1 MVWFWELLYVKNM
14 LSRHWGPLH
23 FRKSS
28 YLKLSV
34 LEARHGGKD
43 HSSEVNFVGSKAR
56 PHFLFYLAATCGQ
69 LISAC
74 HCHGKT
80 QSLQL
85 LPTTSEANSCPHL
98 ISWTLGH
105 VGWLV
110 QIYSGV
116 YAVGSAFLGA
126 TETAELSGTQ
136 LRFHG
141 DRFCVPAATVVFVR
155 SLSVLCVSHRVCEPY
170 QDRWCS
176 GWGDNVTLT
185 PYKQPVACQ
194 TLWTLQ
200 EAPWC

>member
-1 MVWFWELLYVKNM
+1 M

-23 FRKSS
+23 FRKSG

-34 LEARHGGKD
+34 LEAGHGGKD
-43 HSSEVNFVGSKAR
+43 HSSEVSLLRSKASA
-56 PHFLFYLAATCGQ
+56 HFLFCLAATCGQ
-69 LISAC
+69 VMSAC

-110 QIYSGV
+110 QIYSSV
-116 YAVGSAFLGA
+116 YTVGSVFLGA
-126 TETAELSGTQ
+126 TETSELSGTQ

-141 DRFCVPAATVVFVR
+141 DRCCVPLCPCCYCCIC
-155 SLSVLCVSHRVCEPY
+155 SLSLSAVSVSHRVCEPY

-185 PYKQPVACQ
+185 PYKPPVACQ
-194 TLWTLQ
+194 TIWTLQ